1 MTGTSPPRPFRCG
14 SVTWSTSPAAT
25 AASKALPP
33 RSSTAMP
40 AAEASQC
47 VEATMPNVPASSG
60 RVVNSGIP
68 PMVRSSHHVA
78 AGQPVCRLAER
89 AGLPDDYSSL
99 FSVTVRYRPMPTIPR
114 AAGRARGRRAVP
126 LALTAAVTVAAAG
139 LLTGCGSA
147 QAPQPTAPPTVPG
160 LDGLTVCQSAALKV
174 TVDTSQA
181 GGAAGSVYYPVNFT
195 NTSGAPCG
203 LYGYPGMSFVT
214 AAGNAGRQIGEA
226 AQRDPAFGDLSVR
239 LPADGVAHAWLQV
252 AQAGNYPASAC
263 QPMTAHWLR
272 VFPPGDT
279 AATYVGVSF
288 S

>member
-1 MTGTSPPRPFRCG
+1 M
-14 SVTWSTSPAAT
+14 STIP
-25 AASKALPP
+25 
-33 RSSTAMP
+33 
-40 AAEASQC
+40 
-47 VEATMPNVPASSG
+47 PAS
-60 RVVNSGIP
+60 
-68 PMVRSSHHVA
+68 
-78 AGQPVCRLAER
+78 L
-89 AGLPDDYSSL
+89 
-99 FSVTVRYRPMPTIPR
+99 
-114 AAGRARGRRAVP
+114 RARGRRPMA
-126 LALTAAVTVAAAG
+126 LTLTAAVAG
-139 LLTGCGSA
+139 LVTGCGSA
-147 QAPQPTAPPTVPG
+147 QAPQPAATGGTASSHQTEQAGASAPAGPSTVPG
-160 LDGLTVCQSAALKV
+160 LGGLTVCQSAALKV

-195 NTSGAPCG
+195 NTSGTPCG

-214 AAGNAGRQIGEA
+214 AGGSAGQQIGAA

-288 S
+288 SACASASAQLLTVTPVRSGQGVRGVTP

>member
-1 MTGTSPPRPFRCG
+1 MLTIP
-14 SVTWSTSPAAT
+14 
-25 AASKALPP
+25 
-33 RSSTAMP
+33 
-40 AAEASQC
+40 
-47 VEATMPNVPASSG
+47 PAS
-60 RVVNSGIP
+60 
-68 PMVRSSHHVA
+68 
-78 AGQPVCRLAER
+78 L
-89 AGLPDDYSSL
+89 
-99 FSVTVRYRPMPTIPR
+99 
-114 AAGRARGRRAVP
+114 RARGRRPMA
-126 LALTAAVTVAAAG
+126 LTLTLTAAVAS

-147 QAPQPTAPPTVPG
+147 QAPQPAATGGTAASQQTQQAGASASGSAGPSTVPG
-160 LDGLTVCQSAALKV
+160 LGGLTVCQSAALKV

-195 NTSGAPCG
+195 NTSGTPCG

-214 AAGNAGRQIGEA
+214 ADGSAGQQIGA
-226 AQRDPAFGDLSVR
+226 PAQRDPAFGDLSVR

-288 S
+288 SACASASAQLLTVTPVRSGQGVRGVTP